1 MEVKVGFGIFLP
13 DQTKLIAM
21 KIFFVSWLFFCHVRW
36 VVCDFMFDQLQV
48 CICMLQACPL
58 TSGSWCS
65 VHNGPGHVRGE
76 KVKPMSCDTICW
88 QTARCCPCPTSTL
101 KSKTWHQVLF
111 PNIYVSLF
119 YVICFFKL
127 SRNQTL

>member
-1 MEVKVGFGIFLP
+1 MLNIFVMLWSESRVWYFSTTPDKINFYDNFVCFLP
-13 DQTKLIAM
+13 
-21 KIFFVSWLFFCHVRW
+21 FFCNVSW
-36 VVCDFMFDQLQV
+36 VVCDFMIDQFQV
-48 CICMLQACPL
+48 YICMLQACPL

-76 KVKPMSCDTICW
+76 KVKPMSCDITCW

-111 PNIYVSLF
+111 HLCLF
-119 YVICFFKL
+119 ILCNLFLK
-127 SRNQTL
+127 